1 MEKNTITSNVEH
13 PLTLVGD
20 EIKEGV
26 NIAHPSIQIIVG
38 SMTYRDY
45 IEHFSRELPSEI
57 LSEKLKCQRDTNK
70 ARAKKVG
77 VYLYERT
84 DSTLPDVTLHVN
96 RINELDRSSFG
107 GAKLVHFE
115 IPPMSSRLI
124 GDGQHRHWGIEFYK
138 ELLEANGGD
147 LNELLN
153 RRIGFM
159 MFVTNTTHIQDC
171 APIIKQIF
179 ADYHLNVSKPTSSLS
194 ASFDM
199 ADPFNRLIAEV
210 AESVEIGANT
220 LDNHISSSGTI
231 KQGQLWTREQYT
243 TFITTASGMTKAAI
257 RKLAKSPDDFEKFK
271 KSFSVLTSAT
281 LNNLPLSML
290 MDENFSHDK
299 ALFTKA
305 LFAKGLGF
313 FVLSAKEQMSKHQNP
328 EMFKN
333 NLESISKLPLDTM
346 DHKIWLD
353 AGITVKSEGAKGSK
367 VKITPKSDKVIA
379 QMLCS
384 SASVFPCKALL
395 A

>member
-1 MEKNTITSNVEH
+1 MEKNTITSNVDH
-13 PLTLVGD
+13 PLVLVGD

-38 SMTYRDY
+38 TMTYRDY
-45 IEHFSRELPSEI
+45 IEHFSRELPSDI

-77 VYLYERT
+77 VYLIERT

-96 RINELDRSSFG
+96 QISELARSSFG
-107 GAKLVHFE
+107 GANLLQFE
-115 IPPMSSRLI
+115 ISPLSSRLI
-124 GDGQHRHWGIEFYK
+124 GDGQHRHWGIEFGK
-138 ELLEANGGD
+138 EILEENGGD
-147 LNELLN
+147 LDDLLN
-153 RRIGFM
+153 RRIGYK
-159 MFVTNTTHIQDC
+159 MFVTNTEHIQDC

-210 AESVEIGANT
+210 AGSVKIGDNT

-243 TFITTASGMTKAAI
+243 AFITTASGMTKTAI
-257 RKLAKSPDDFEKFK
+257 RKLAKSPEDFEKFK

-281 LNNLPLSML
+281 LSNLPLSKL
-290 MDENFSHDK
+290 MDEEFSHDK

-305 LFAKGLGF
+305 LFAKGLGY

-333 NLESISKLPLDTM
+333 NLESISKLPLNTM
-346 DHKIWLD
+346 DHDMWLD
-353 AGITVKSEGAKGSK
+353 SGITVKTESPKGLK
-367 VKITPKSDKVIA
+367 VKITPKSDKMIA